1 MFKTALLK
9 YANHCFVTGN
19 LTDSFKGAKIR
30 LIPKKGDTSKIKN
43 WRPTSLLNCFY
54 KILSRVLTNR
64 LRKYIDKL
72 TPIGQKG
79 YSEKR
84 QCQEVLISVSDCVSK
99 CNSRKIR
106 GALLSLDISK
116 AFDSLSHSFLNS
128 VLLFFYFGENFIR
141 WITLLAI
148 NHTACIILN
157 ENNTS
162 RSFMLER
169 GNAQGDPISPFLFIL
184 CHQILLFKL
193 EYD

>member
-1 MFKTALLK
+1 MT
-9 YANHCFVTGN
+9 
-19 LTDSFKGAKIR
+19 
-30 LIPKKGDTSKIKN
+30 
-43 WRPTSLLNCFY
+43 
-54 KILSRVLTNR
+54 RVLTNR

-84 QCQEVLISVSDCVSK
+84 QCQEVLISVSECVSK

-128 VLLFFYFGENFIR
+128 VLLFFSFSKNFIR
-141 WITLLAI
+141 WITLLATKR
-148 NHTACIILN
+148 TACIILN